1 MIDSQNRDFTVPRE
15 RKLKMQK
22 KEQYTI
28 ILTIVSLLASV
39 GVSSTFMLTKGTIKK
54 KESAVRTEALYR
66 VLPGLEGSP
75 VEISSSNSHD
85 RDRVYKGM
93 SKTGQLVGYVA
104 SGEAQ
109 GYSSKIKV
117 MVGID
122 PNLEKILGINILA
135 QNETPGL
142 GTKMTEIESATTL
155 WSLIYGRELK
165 SIDWDSD
172 ESWELPLIRQPER
185 IKKFGLSKKAK
196 NKVHPWFQ
204 GQFKL
209 KTYNQLVV
217 SKVKDAEKIVAIT
230 GATISTKAV
239 INAVQDAIDKIKSIV
254 QPPAWEIK

>member
-1 MIDSQNRDFTVPRE
+1 
-15 RKLKMQK
+15 MQK
-22 KEQYTI
+22 KAQYTI

-54 KESAVRTEALYR
+54 KELAVRTEALYR
-66 VLPGLEGSP
+66 VLPGLEGLP
-75 VEISSSNSHD
+75 VEITPTNSPD
-85 RDRVYKGM
+85 RDRVYKGLN
-93 SKTGQLVGYVA
+93 KAGQLVGYAA
-104 SGEAQ
+104 SGESQ

-142 GTKMTEIESATTL
+142 GTKMTEIESTTTL

-172 ESWELPLIRQPER
+172 ESWELPLLKEPER

-196 NKVHPWFQ
+196 NKAQPWFQ
-204 GQFKL
+204 DQFKR

-239 INAVQDAIDKIKSIV
+239 IKAVQDAIDKIKSTV
-254 QPPAWEIK
+254 HPPAWEIK

>member
-1 MIDSQNRDFTVPRE
+1 
-15 RKLKMQK
+15 MQK
-22 KEQYTI
+22 KVQYTI
-28 ILTIVSLLASV
+28 ILTIVSLLASL

-54 KESAVRTEALYR
+54 KELAVRAEALYR
-66 VLPGLEGSP
+66 VLPGLEGLP
-75 VEISSSNSHD
+75 VEITPTNSPD
-85 RDRVYKGM
+85 RDRVYKGLN
-93 SKTGQLVGYVA
+93 KAGQLVGYAA
-104 SGEAQ
+104 SGESQ

-142 GTKMTEIESATTL
+142 GTKMTEVESTVTL

-185 IKKFGLSKKAK
+185 IKIFGLSKKAK
-196 NKVHPWFQ
+196 NKAQPWFQ
-204 GQFKL
+204 DQFKR

-230 GATISTKAV
+230 GATISTKAT
-239 INAVQDAIDKIKSIV
+239 IKAVQDAIDKIKSIV
-254 QPPAWEIK
+254 PPPAWEIR